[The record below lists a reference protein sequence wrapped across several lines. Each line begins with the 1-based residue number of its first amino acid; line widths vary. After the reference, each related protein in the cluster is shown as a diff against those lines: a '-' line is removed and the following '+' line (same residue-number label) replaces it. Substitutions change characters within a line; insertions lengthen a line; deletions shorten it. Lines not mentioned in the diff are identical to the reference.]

1 MGIFRR
7 LADVIK
13 SNLNDLI
20 DKAEDPEKMLEQMIR
35 EMDTSYRTA
44 KVEVAKAIA
53 DEKKIQQQYQRNLE
67 QAQMWEK
74 KAMFAV
80 QKSDDDLARQALK
93 RKKSYDEIAHGFK
106 SQLDEQSKMTELL
119 KDNLHTLE
127 AKIEEA
133 KRKKNLLI
141 ARAKRAEAQKTI
153 HNAVSNITQTGAF
166 DALARIEAKVQEIE
180 IETAA
185 TMELTDTGLESQ
197 FAQLEASSDVD
208 DELEAL
214 KAKLLGTGSGAG
226 QEPKQI
232 AEKTEES

>member
-35 EMDTSYRTA
+35 EMDSSYRTA

-80 QKSDDDLARQALK
+80 QKGDDDLARQALK

-106 SQLDEQSKMTELL
+106 AQLDEQSKMTELL
-119 KDNLHTLE
+119 KDQLHTLE

-153 HNAVSNITQTGAF
+153 HNAVSNISQTGAF

-197 FAQLEASSDVD
+197 FAQLEASTDVD

-214 KAKLLGTGSGAG
+214 KAKLLGTGQA

-232 AEKTEES
+232 AEKAEEG

>member
-35 EMDTSYRTA
+35 EMDASYRTA

-53 DEKKIQQQYQRNLE
+53 DEKKIQQQYARNAE
-67 QAQMWEK
+67 QAAMWEK
-74 KAMFAV
+74 KAMFAI
-80 QKSDDDLARQALK
+80 QKGDDDLARQALK

-106 SQLDEQSKMTELL
+106 AQLEDQSKMTDLL
-119 KDNLHTLE
+119 KDNLHGLE

-153 HNAVSNITQTGAF
+153 HNAVSNINQTGAF

-180 IETAA
+180 IEQAA
-185 TMELTDTGLESQ
+185 ASELTDTGLESQ
-197 FAQLEASSDVD
+197 FAALEVGSDID
-208 DELEAL
+208 DELESL
-214 KAKLLGTGSGAG
+214 KAKLLGTGTSS
-226 QEPKQI
+226 EPKLL
-232 AEKTEES
+232 KESQDEG

>member
-35 EMDTSYRTA
+35 EMDASYRTA

-53 DEKKIQQQYQRNLE
+53 DEKKIQQQYARNAE
-67 QAQMWEK
+67 QAAMWEK
-74 KAMFAV
+74 KAMFAI
-80 QKSDDDLARQALK
+80 QKGDDDLARQALK

-106 SQLDEQSKMTELL
+106 AQLEDQSKMTDLL
-119 KDNLHTLE
+119 KDNLHGLE

-153 HNAVSNITQTGAF
+153 HNAVSNINQTGAF

-180 IETAA
+180 IEQAA
-185 TMELTDTGLESQ
+185 ASELTDTGLESQ
-197 FAQLEASSDVD
+197 FAALEVGSDID
-208 DELEAL
+208 DELESL
-214 KAKLLGTGSGAG
+214 KAKLLGTGTSS
-226 QEPKQI
+226 EPKLL
-232 AEKTEES
+232 KESPDEG

>member
-35 EMDTSYRTA
+35 EMDASYRTA

-93 RKKSYDEIAHGFK
+93 RKKSYDEIAQGFK
-106 SQLDEQSKMTELL
+106 GQLDEQSKMTELL

-153 HNAVSNITQTGAF
+153 HNAVSNISQTGAF

-197 FAQLEASSDVD
+197 FAQLEASTDVD

-214 KAKLLGTGSGAG
+214 KAKLLGTGTAP
-226 QEPKQI
+226 EPKQI